1 MNNSNISPSGSTKEP
16 IHVACLKV
24 SHIGDNMWNAFL
36 KYIRSRIES
45 TRSLE
50 ALKGKTR
57 AIKVTAYD
65 FKDKLPSNINFTL
78 VLLCGSAPTC
88 RSEAWPWVKG
98 LKSLP
103 KKLQDQDRHLNV
115 ILCMGISEVQ
125 VGDYKDRIN
134 VLPFGI
140 ERHVMA
146 FQRESKSL
154 ATIKKALIKQLE

>member
-1 MNNSNISPSGSTKEP
+1 MNNSNTSPSSSAKEP

-24 SHIGDNMWNAFL
+24 SRIGDNMWNAFL
-36 KYIRSRIES
+36 KYIRSRIGS

-65 FKDKLPSNINFTL
+65 FKDKLPGNINFTL
-78 VLLCGSAPTC
+78 VLLCGSAFSC
-88 RSEAWPWVKG
+88 RSETLTWVKG

-103 KKLQDQDRHLNV
+103 KKLQDQEQYLNI
-115 ILCMGISEVQ
+115 ILCVGIGDVQ
-125 VGDYKDRIN
+125 VGKYNDHFK

-154 ATIKKALIKQLE
+154 AAIKNALIKQLE